1 MKPFLLTVC
10 CLLFL
15 LVSCGKQDVPPEP
28 DPQEETATNTDQD
41 TTQVTPGGET
51 QDPAEVE
58 EEDFLTKLNS
68 KAFRTL
74 YNNRGSKYASFSPLA
89 ITCLYGMLTEG
100 RTSVKNDFFSESDI
114 AALKD
119 FCSTQSDWMSS
130 LDAEDAQLEIAN
142 GVALDKSLTGLDAF
156 RAAVAEKYKA
166 DLLDVDFSRS
176 KETSDRISEWVAEK
190 THGRQAAFSY
200 YQNEPKAVFLNTL
213 FFQADWTCPFD
224 KANTTEGEFY
234 PGDKITKRPIV
245 EYMNLEDPDLSFDYY
260 HTYSFSL
267 LTLPLGKGSC
277 SLSIL
282 LPSQHED
289 LYSWISTLNGKVWAE
304 ALAGRKKERVRI
316 TLPKLEGTAGHC
328 SWRLDSEELPVGEP
342 LNPYYFWQKNAFSMD
357 EGGVHASAG
366 SYRSLREK
374 NPIQTRS
381 AAAAFSTAFRAT
393 HPFVF
398 VLHDSRTGMIL
409 MLGYYYGYEP
419 TPQVVD

>member
-1 MKPFLLTVC
+1 MRPFSLIAC
-10 CLLFL
+10 CMLFL

-28 DPQEETATNTDQD
+28 LPEEKTTTVPNQD

-74 YNNRGSKYASFSPLA
+74 YENRGKKYAAFSPA
-89 ITCLYGMLTEG
+89 AVTCLYGMLSEG
-100 RTSVKNDFFSESDI
+100 KTSVKNDFFSESDI
-114 AALKD
+114 AALEA
-119 FCSTQSDWMSS
+119 FCSSQTEWMSS

-156 RAAVAEKYKA
+156 RAAVTEKYKA
-166 DLLDVDFSRS
+166 DLLDVDFSKS
-176 KETSDRISEWVAEK
+176 EETRDRISAWVAEK
-190 THGRQAAFSY
+190 THGRQTAFSY
-200 YQNEPKAVFLNTL
+200 YQNEPKAIFLNTL
-213 FFQADWTCPFD
+213 FFQADWTWPFD
-224 KANTTEGEFY
+224 KANTTEGYFY
-234 PGDKITKRPIV
+234 PGEKITKRPIV

-282 LPSQHED
+282 LPSKHED
-289 LYSWISTLNGKVWAE
+289 LYAWISTLNGKVWAE
-304 ALAGRKKERVRI
+304 ALAGRKKERVKI
-316 TLPKLEGTAGHC
+316 TLPKLEGTGRC
-328 SWRLDSEELPVGEP
+328 SWRLDTEELPVGMP
-342 LNPYYFWQKNAFSMD
+342 IDPYYFHQANTFSMD

-374 NPIQTRS
+374 NPLQTRS
-381 AAAAFSTAFRAT
+381 AAAAFTTAFRAT

-398 VLHDSRTGMIL
+398 VLHDSRTGLIL

-419 TPQVVD
+419 TPQVID

>member
-1 MKPFLLTVC
+1 MRPYFLIAC
-10 CLLFL
+10 CMLFL
-15 LVSCGKQDVPPEP
+15 LAACGKQDVPPEP
-28 DPQEETATNTDQD
+28 LPEEESTTVPNQD

-74 YNNRGSKYASFSPLA
+74 YENRGKKYAAFSPA
-89 ITCLYGMLTEG
+89 AVTCLYGMLSEG
-100 RTSVKNDFFSESDI
+100 KTSVKNDFFSESDI
-114 AALKD
+114 AALKA
-119 FCSTQSDWMSS
+119 FCSSQAEWMSS

-142 GVALDKSLTGLDAF
+142 GVALDKSLTGLDAC
-156 RAAVAEKYKA
+156 RAAVTEKYKA
-166 DLLDVDFSRS
+166 DLLDVDFSKS
-176 KETSDRISEWVAEK
+176 EETRDRISAWVAEK

-200 YQNEPKAVFLNTL
+200 YQNEPKAIFLNTL
-213 FFQADWTCPFD
+213 FFQADWTWPFD
-224 KANTTEGEFY
+224 KANTTEGYFY
-234 PGDKITKRPIV
+234 PGEKITKRPIV

-282 LPSQHED
+282 LPSKHED
-289 LYSWISTLNGKVWAE
+289 LYAWISTLNGKVWAE
-304 ALAGRKKERVRI
+304 ALAGRKKERVKI
-316 TLPKLEGTAGHC
+316 TLPKLEGTGRC
-328 SWRLDSEELPVGEP
+328 SWRLDTEELPVGMP
-342 LNPYYFWQKNAFSMD
+342 IDPYYFHQANTFSMD

-374 NPIQTRS
+374 NPLQTRS
-381 AAAAFSTAFRAT
+381 AAAAFTTAFRAT

-398 VLHDSRTGMIL
+398 VLHDSRTGLIL

-419 TPQVVD
+419 TPQVID